1 MPNHKGSEHLADAER
16 GEVLDRFGRS
26 ARRSPEELVRAFK
39 LELADIRRDLA
50 DRDNQV
56 SPSQNL
62 GLNGLLNGVFGGSPW
77 QTQTLSQPWTLAN
90 ANAYTP
96 ISLNRILLSYSYMT
110 QGLIRTVV
118 QQPVDDAF
126 KGGFKL
132 KSSQLDP
139 DEILELQ
146 RAMKR
151 TQPRNALRKMGKTVG
166 GWVNYNAC
174 ADLARSDV
182 SAIKHAGYWGRLYG
196 GAGLIA
202 NTDQDFKKPLDVE
215 AIRED
220 SPLVFIP
227 ADRWELVLSNI
238 NIYDY
243 KQPAPYDYYGYQLH
257 TSRVM
262 KFIWNEA
269 PSYIRLRLQ
278 GWGMSEIEQ
287 CIRSIQAF
295 LKFENLM
302 FELLDEAKI
311 DVWKMKNYNS
321 SLLSATG
328 TERVRQAVWLT
339 NQLKSYSNAIV
350 MDSQD
355 EYEQK
360 KLDSLFTGLASCWEQ
375 LRLNLCSDL
384 KIPRN
389 KLFGESAGGFSS
401 GEDSLENYNCVVEGV
416 REVSEPLVLE
426 VAGLRCQQLHGFV
439 PDDLEVEWPSLR
451 VMKQTDMEEVATKKQ
466 KRTMDLLDAGLYDA
480 REASEVLQKDDLL
493 PIETKVLKGKSAGLP
508 REVEVAQFAEE
519 AARRGGRKRA
529 FAQGDPDKRAA
540 A

>member
-16 GEVLDRFGRS
+16 GEVLDRFGRT

-451 VMKQTDMEEVATKKQ
+451 VMKQTDMEDVATKKQ
-466 KRTMDLLDAGLYDA
+466 ARTMALLDAGLYDA

-529 FAQGDPDKRAA
+529 FAQDDPDKRAA